1 MIQMASS
8 SQDMSTWDSFA
19 WRRKMETF
27 GGRDEAVVAQG
38 AQGEIEGIWCGT
50 NLRLFARKVEML
62 TGIANPAS

>member
-1 MIQMASS
+1 MIQMAAS

-38 AQGEIEGIWCGT
+38 AQGEIEAIWCDFLLWEWLVG
-50 NLRLFARKVEML
+50 ML
-62 TGIANPAS
+62 IGIANPAS

>member
-1 MIQMASS
+1 MATS

-38 AQGEIEGIWCGT
+38 AQGEIEGIWCDT
-50 NLRLFARKVEML
+50 NFHL
-62 TGIANPAS
+62 PA